1 MIVLDTNV
9 ISALMRK
16 EPEKPVVRWLDAQ
29 PAASVWITAISVME
43 IRFGLLSMPPL
54 PMTPHSM
61 TNTRRQDALL
71 KSFELMLKNMIE
83 ARIASFD
90 ADAGIHAAAL
100 MSQRKRAGRPAE
112 VRDTMIA
119 GIVLANRATL
129 ATRNTQHFHD
139 LPLTVINPWQM

>member
-29 PAASVWITAISVME
+29 PAASVWITSITVME
-43 IRFGLLSMPPL
+43 IRFGLLSMPPH
-54 PMTPHSM
+54 PMIK
-61 TNTRRQDALL
+61 TRRQDALL

-129 ATRNTQHFHD
+129 ATRNTQHFND
-139 LPLTVINPWQM
+139 LPLTVINPWQI

>member
-16 EPEKPVVRWLDAQ
+16 EPETPVVRWLDAQ
-29 PAASVWITAISVME
+29 PAASVWITAITIME
-43 IRFGLLSMPPL
+43 IRFGLLSMP
-54 PMTPHSM
+54 HG
-61 TNTRRQDALL
+61 RRQVALL
-71 KSFELMLKNMIE
+71 KSFELMLKTMIE

-90 ADAGIHAAAL
+90 AAAGIHSAAL

-139 LPLTVINPWQM
+139 LPFTVINPWES